1 MNLALGIAAIN
12 NLSLAATDVH
22 VEMTEGTRT
31 VIAFGVQHI
40 LCVYGTLYMIHY
52 TLYIVAHMKYSL
64 KQLKE
69 KIEKIPKYHLTGK
82 ILQL

>member
-31 VIAFGVQHI
+31 VITAVKP
-40 LCVYGTLYMIHY
+40 LYEGH
-52 TLYIVAHMKYSL
+52 L
-64 KQLKE
+64 KFS
-69 KIEKIPKYHLTGK
+69 I
-82 ILQL
+82 